1 MNYFYESRIHT
12 NNQALIPESPLLNP
26 LLTRS
31 MSDAISKLRRLGF
44 GNDNQQQSQQ
54 ANQAQ
59 SVGGQ
64 AVNAPQLPSQTMP
77 RLDRLVPAG
86 NPKLRA
92 MVEEVKSFSI
102 IEKAILARVLF
113 ESDEV
118 VSKIKPEDWMNL
130 IRDKIGEEYAE
141 VFRAWL
147 EGRGIKVEKQ

>member
-1 MNYFYESRIHT
+1 
-12 NNQALIPESPLLNP
+12 
-26 LLTRS
+26 
-31 MSDAISKLRRLGF
+31 MSDVISKLRRLGF

-59 SVGGQ
+59 SMSSQ
-64 AVNAPQLPSQTMP
+64 ADVPVAPQSPSSFVP

-92 MVEEVKSFSI
+92 MVEEVKGFSI

-113 ESDEV
+113 ENDEV
-118 VSKIKPEDWMNL
+118 VGKIKPEDWMNL

-141 VFRAWL
+141 AFRVWL
-147 EGRGIKVEKQ
+147 GGRCKAEGEVRQ

>member
-1 MNYFYESRIHT
+1 
-12 NNQALIPESPLLNP
+12 
-26 LLTRS
+26 
-31 MSDAISKLRRLGF
+31 MSDVISKLRRLGF
-44 GNDNQQQSQQ
+44 SGNDNQQQSQQ
-54 ANQAQ
+54 VNQAQ

-64 AVNAPQLPSQTMP
+64 ADVPGASQSPVVLGTGAV

-92 MVEEVKSFSI
+92 MVEEVRGFSI
-102 IEKAILARVLF
+102 IEKAILAMVVF
-113 ESDEV
+113 ENDEV
-118 VSKIKPEDWMNL
+118 VSKIKPEDWMTL